1 MGGCRAATWGI
12 GAPGSRRYGVQ
23 TPSVRRPALITQ
35 LLAINSIL
43 IALTVLATS
52 AAGKL
57 DITAAAERR
66 QYLVI
71 VAAILATV
79 LVNGLVLRRRLAPLQ
94 AIIQT
99 MERVDLSVGGL
110 RAVGHADTQEVARLH
125 AAFNRMMDRL
135 EHERA
140 EAADAVLLAQEH
152 ERARLARD
160 LHDEVN
166 QALTAVLLRL
176 QATALAAPPELAAE
190 LRETQVVATQA
201 MGELRRLAHEL
212 RPTALDD
219 LGLAAALRTQIEGF
233 AAKAGI
239 DARLQLSGDVDSFRE
254 DEQLV
259 VYRVVQES
267 LSNAARHAGAHHIT
281 VTVRRKGARGA
292 VRISDDGCGIDPQ
305 AVRGHGLAGMR
316 ERARQAGGSLD
327 VLSTPGGGTT
337 IELELGRTVPTGP
350 RKARRAWA

>member
-1 MGGCRAATWGI
+1 MSF
-12 GAPGSRRYGVQ
+12 SRRP
-23 TPSVRRPALITQ
+23 TLITQ
-35 LLAINSIL
+35 LLAINTVL

-52 AAGKL
+52 AAGRL
-57 DITAAAERR
+57 DISVAAERS
-66 QYLVI
+66 QYGVLV
-71 VAAILATV
+71 VGILATV
-79 LVNGLVLRRRLAPLQ
+79 LVNGVVLRRRLAPLQ
-94 AIIQT
+94 AIIET
-99 MERVDLSVGGL
+99 MEHVDLSEGGL
-110 RAVGHADTQEVARLH
+110 RASGRADTEEVVRLH

-135 EHERA
+135 EQERA
-140 EAADAVLLAQEH
+140 EAADAVLRAQED

-176 QATALAAPPELAAE
+176 QATTLAAPPELQPE
-190 LRETQVVATQA
+190 LQETQLVATQA

-219 LGLAAALRTQIEGF
+219 HGLAAALRSQVDAF

-239 DARLQLSGDVDSFRE
+239 EARLQTSGEIDDFRE

-267 LSNAARHAGAHHIT
+267 LSNIARHAQARHVT
-281 VTVRRKGARGA
+281 VSVRRKGARGVIQVA
-292 VRISDDGCGIDPQ
+292 DDGRGIDPQ
-305 AVRGHGLAGMR
+305 AIRGHGLAGMR
-316 ERARQAGGSLD
+316 ERARQAGGRLD

-337 IELELGRTVPTGP
+337 IELELGRTAPSLPKQT
-350 RKARRAWA
+350 RRAWA

>member
-1 MGGCRAATWGI
+1 M
-12 GAPGSRRYGVQ
+12 
-23 TPSVRRPALITQ
+23 RRPTFVTQ

-52 AAGKL
+52 AAGRL

-71 VAAILATV
+71 VAGILATV

-94 AIIQT
+94 AIIET
-99 MERVDLSVGGL
+99 MERVDLSQGGL
-110 RAVGHADTQEVARLH
+110 RASGRTDTEEVARLH

-140 EAADAVLLAQEH
+140 EAADAVLRAQED

-176 QATALAAPPELAAE
+176 QATALAAPPELAGE
-190 LRETQVVATQA
+190 LRETQAVATQA

-219 LGLAAALRTQIEGF
+219 HGLAAALRTQVDTF

-239 DARLQLSGDVDSFRE
+239 DARLQLSGDVDDFRE

-267 LSNAARHAGAHHIT
+267 LSNAARHAEARHIT
-281 VTVRRKGARGA
+281 ITVRRKGAHGV
-292 VRISDDGCGIDPQ
+292 VRVSDDGRGIDPQ
-305 AVRGHGLAGMR
+305 AIRGHGLAGMR
-316 ERARQAGGSLD
+316 ERARQAGGRLD
-327 VLSTPGGGTT
+327 VLTTPGGGTT
-337 IELELGRTVPTGP
+337 IELELGCTIPSAP
-350 RKARRAWA
+350 RPARRAWA